1 MTMILFTNNN
11 KSDIY
16 ITNNYKT
23 ISLYTQ
29 RNYE

>member
-1 MTMILFTNNN
+1 MTMILFLNNN

-16 ITNNYKT
+16 ITNNYKP
-23 ISLYTQ
+23 ISLYNQ